1 MNSNLEL
8 KAIAKNIKLMA
19 FDVDG
24 VMTNNTLVFDENGVE
39 YKIFNCKDGQGIEL
53 LHKAGIV
60 PAIITKRNNG
70 TIVHRAKVLGI
81 TELHI
86 GQKNK
91 EIALAEIMEKYGFSY
106 NEVSYMGDDLPDL
119 CVLDKVGL
127 PCCPLD
133 SSEEVKAISKYIST
147 KKGGEGAVREL
158 CEFVLKSKGF
168 DLAELI
174 KIPAKVKCG
183 T

>member
-1 MNSNLEL
+1 MKNNLEL
-8 KAIAKNIKLMA
+8 KAKAQKIKLIA

-39 YKIFNCKDGQGIEL
+39 YKVFNCKDGQGIEL
-53 LHKAGIV
+53 LHKAGII
-60 PAIITKRNNG
+60 PAIISKRNNG

-86 GQKNK
+86 GQKDK
-91 EIALAEIMEKYGFSY
+91 LETLEEIVAKYGLSYDEIA
-106 NEVSYMGDDLPDL
+106 YMGDDLPDIV
-119 CVLDKVGL
+119 VLQKVGL

-133 SSEEVKAISKYIST
+133 ASEEVIAVSTFIST
-147 KKGGEGAVREL
+147 KEGGRGCVREI
-158 CEFVLKSKGF
+158 CDFILKSKGYN
-168 DLAELI
+168 LAELI
-174 KIPAKVKCG
+174 NVQAKVKCG